1 MAREEEGHLTS
12 SWEDLCLCGL
22 GVVGGTEGWMSSGR
36 TWLRVCNPWKWGR
49 GGRGRERVRAAG
61 VTSFAGWRL
70 GVGWFLRG
78 GWLEG
83 PWRSGRRVEVR

>member
-22 GVVGGTEGWMSSGR
+22 GVVGGTEGWMSAGR
-36 TWLRVCNPWKWGR
+36 IWLRVCNPWKWGR
-49 GGRGRERVRAAG
+49 GGRGRGRVRAAPG
-61 VTSFAGWRL
+61 YKLCWL
-70 GVGWFLRG
+70 VGWFLRG

-83 PWRSGRRVEVR
+83 PWRSGRGVEVR